1 MSSSPPTTLGQYQ
14 IIREIAR
21 SNDIVYEAYDPLMNR
36 RVAVKELSI
45 PSGMTD
51 AQRTDRISRFKREA
65 QAAGTLNHP
74 NIMTVHSFAEDAGRT
89 FMAMEF
95 LDGHTLRNE
104 IDTKGFLS
112 VERAVEIATA
122 VLEGLGHAHS
132 KGVIH
137 RDIKPDNVQILSTG
151 AVKIT
156 DFGIARLT
164 FQPNLT
170 MDGQVFGTP
179 SYMSPEQ
186 VVGRDIDA
194 RSDLFSVAVLLY
206 EMISGQKPFAGDSVV
221 SITYAIMNKEPQ
233 QPSQSDWGL
242 WQVLSRALD
251 KSPQLRYASAAE
263 MIDALA
269 TARKQAQSGLMN
281 AQSSPASFNPN
292 HPNNTPGAYTS
303 PYANPGAGY
312 TALNPQAQPA
322 QPNYNQNAYGS
333 LAPVPPPQQASYGP
347 GGYNQQ
353 PYNPYQQQAPP
364 PAPMQYG
371 SYNPYQQQPTYG
383 MPPPAPLPI
392 YYPPPPRA
400 PLLKPD
406 TIVFLKKLA
415 VAFIILG
422 TLFALIFVGMN
433 SLANALKNSTSSGED
448 ARVAQQIRSLSTR
461 IPLEERIDAAQ
472 KMMSKLPE
480 KDRTA
485 SAIATADLMTELTQL
500 EIQNPRP
507 NLENVILDAI
517 QLDPTKPKR
526 WALSGQ
532 LYINQAQSASSSS
545 RVSLLQEA
553 ADAFV
558 KAAELSNE
566 NDRVQYGNQAA
577 SAYYQAAETF
587 SYEDPNN
594 RQAIREL
601 LRSAQVNSQPGS
613 ELRNRVDRALDD
625 VMNRAGQ

>member
-36 RVAVKELSI
+36 RVAVKELSM
-45 PSGMTD
+45 PHGMTD
-51 AQRTDRISRFKREA
+51 AQKTDRISRFKREA

-95 LDGHTLRNE
+95 LDGTTLRSE
-104 IDTKGFLS
+104 IDAKGFLP
-112 VERAVEIATA
+112 VDRAVEIAVA

-194 RSDLFSVAVLLY
+194 RSDLFSVAVVLY
-206 EMISGQKPFAGDSVV
+206 EMLSGQKPFAGDSVV

-233 QPSQSDWGL
+233 QPSQCDWGL
-242 WQVLSRALD
+242 WQVLSRSLD
-251 KSPQLRYASAAE
+251 KSPQLRYGSATE
-263 MIDALA
+263 MIEALK
-269 TARKQAQSGLMN
+269 TARKQAQSGLMTATPPPN
-281 AQSSPASFNPN
+281 SGFNPN

-312 TALNPQAQPA
+312 APLNPGPA
-322 QPNYNQNAYGS
+322 TGYGTPPPAPTYNQ
-333 LAPVPPPQQASYGP
+333 PQAYGP

-353 PYNPYQQQAPP
+353 PYNPYQAPAVAPP
-364 PAPMQYG
+364 PPQYP
-371 SYNPYQQQPTYG
+371 YNPYQQSVPQPGYG

-406 TIVFLKKLA
+406 TVVFLKKLT
-415 VAFIILG
+415 VAFVILG
-422 TLFALIFVGMN
+422 TLFALVIVGMS
-433 SLANALKNSTSSGED
+433 SLARALQNTSSRGED
-448 ARVAQQIRSLSTR
+448 ARVAQQIRALDPQR
-461 IPLEERIDAAQ
+461 PLDERIDKARS
-472 KMMSKLPE
+472 MMNKLPAT
-480 KDRTA
+480 DRTA
-485 SAIATADLMTELTQL
+485 SASATADLMAQYARAEMQK
-500 EIQNPRP
+500 NPRP
-507 NLENVILDAI
+507 EVETYLFDATT
-517 QLDPTKPKR
+517 LDPNNANHH
-526 WALSGQ
+526 ALQGKF
-532 LYINQAQSASSSS
+532 YWEKAQSASADSK
-545 RVSLLQEA
+545 VSLLQQA
-553 ADAFV
+553 GDAFE
-558 KAAELSNE
+558 KASNQTS
-566 NDRVQYGNQAA
+566 NSA
-577 SAYYQAAETF
+577 SRMQFQQQAAEAYFAAAETLF
-587 SYEDPNN
+587 KVNPDQRAS
-594 RQAIREL
+594 IREL
-601 LRSAQVNSQPGS
+601 LGSARRAAPSGS
-613 ELRNRVDRALDD
+613 AIISRIDEVQNWVRGQ
-625 VMNRAGQ
+625 AGG